1 MKTSFKVK
9 TYNFSLIRRFSLVAL
24 LISCGLMLFLPWI
37 SKYLNGLVLGI
48 IVIGIPYSFF
58 TKKMK
63 DNEEILE
70 FNNDVIISKE

>member
-1 MKTSFKVK
+1 
-9 TYNFSLIRRFSLVAL
+9 
-24 LISCGLMLFLPWI
+24 MLFLPWI